1 MVRQLPL
8 LLCCL
13 GWLFTVAQG
22 TMQKGASISVRARWQ
37 GTSYLLEAAE
47 FLADESQQS
56 YWQFLDSLTLP
67 GNSNSS
73 GSSDD
78 STACWHSVLDQSA
91 GLCWPQ
97 VAKILPVVLG
107 VRQYSARLEMFRQLA
122 KQRHTGSEAH
132 CCFVDVHGT
141 TVTDPEQLAAAT
153 NKAASAIQ
161 VAKNS
166 SSPLQETD
174 HVFNPD
180 KQDAPGAVAAIL
192 YAAPGAECWSPWHEA
207 LKAAAANAPAEAP
220 VVYAHRPVLSASCK
234 AVHPCATLGTEEQ
247 LVLPGY
253 GVEAVLK
260 NMEYSAIDDK
270 SKADA
275 AAAAKTNK
283 PAGTDND
290 AAVDI
295 DTSDLGEMKG
305 FKFDVLAKRKPHLVQ
320 ELMTFRDT
328 LLSTDDDEKIKVW
341 DLKDAGLQATS
352 RVAAAADPLRLLTE
366 ISQNFPS
373 LVSSLTRQQVPDRL
387 RREVQQN
394 SKMISPGQNFMLLN
408 GMLVEVKNFE
418 LYSFLD
424 RLRIELRLQG
434 QLQSLGI
441 GPGLVRQLLETR
453 ADDNEDGLEQLRL
466 DLTPMKQVLWLNN
479 PERDKQYSH
488 LPRNV
493 NHLLNM
499 FPGRLT
505 AMAVNLM
512 HLVVIADP
520 LSPEAVAM
528 AGIMYRMHGRLLPLR
543 LGMLPVVSDAITR
556 VEARRLNPGQIVE
569 LPTWQVSYSSNSLVG
584 TILLE

>member
-180 KQDAPGAVAAIL
+180 KQDAPGGCTHWQL
-192 YAAPGAECWSPWHEA
+192 PF
-207 LKAAAANAPAEAP
+207 
-220 VVYAHRPVLSASCK
+220 SC
-234 AVHPCATLGTEEQ
+234 A
-247 LVLPGY
+247 
-253 GVEAVLK
+253 
-260 NMEYSAIDDK
+260 
-270 SKADA
+270 
-275 AAAAKTNK
+275 
-283 PAGTDND
+283 
-290 AAVDI
+290 
-295 DTSDLGEMKG
+295 
-305 FKFDVLAKRKPHLVQ
+305 
-320 ELMTFRDT
+320 
-328 LLSTDDDEKIKVW
+328 
-341 DLKDAGLQATS
+341 
-352 RVAAAADPLRLLTE
+352 
-366 ISQNFPS
+366 
-373 LVSSLTRQQVPDRL
+373 
-387 RREVQQN
+387 
-394 SKMISPGQNFMLLN
+394 
-408 GMLVEVKNFE
+408 
-418 LYSFLD
+418 
-424 RLRIELRLQG
+424 
-434 QLQSLGI
+434 
-441 GPGLVRQLLETR
+441 
-453 ADDNEDGLEQLRL
+453 
-466 DLTPMKQVLWLNN
+466 
-479 PERDKQYSH
+479 
-488 LPRNV
+488 
-493 NHLLNM
+493 
-499 FPGRLT
+499 
-505 AMAVNLM
+505 
-512 HLVVIADP
+512 
-520 LSPEAVAM
+520 
-528 AGIMYRMHGRLLPLR
+528 
-543 LGMLPVVSDAITR
+543 
-556 VEARRLNPGQIVE
+556 
-569 LPTWQVSYSSNSLVG
+569 
-584 TILLE
+584 